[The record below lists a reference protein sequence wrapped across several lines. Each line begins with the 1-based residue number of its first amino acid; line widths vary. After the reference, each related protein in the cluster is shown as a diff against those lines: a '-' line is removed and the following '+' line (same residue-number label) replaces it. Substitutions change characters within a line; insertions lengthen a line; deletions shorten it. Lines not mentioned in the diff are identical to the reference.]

1 MEEIA
6 ETNEKISRINTD
18 QQKLSAEVKRLSLRL
33 GENPAIDDVNKYVF
47 SCIWA
52 KGVEKKESTKES
64 VFIASFVLF
73 PNAGQ
78 NQK

>member
-47 SCIWA
+47 SCI
-52 KGVEKKESTKES
+52 
-64 VFIASFVLF
+64 
-73 PNAGQ
+73 
-78 NQK
+78 